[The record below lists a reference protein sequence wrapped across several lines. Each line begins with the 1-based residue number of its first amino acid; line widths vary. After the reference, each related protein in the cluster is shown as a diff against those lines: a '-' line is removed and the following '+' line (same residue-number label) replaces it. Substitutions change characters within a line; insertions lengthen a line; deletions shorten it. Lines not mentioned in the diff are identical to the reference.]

1 MSKLLQLFTFTL
13 FEIFS
18 SFLINLTSNMFFT
31 QIEKIGNIN
40 VFLLKDV
47 YFATEF
53 LGFNQSIY
61 IDNTDVNY
69 DFLIKHYSVWIKYK
83 IATISDYLLFLGIAF
98 FGNIYHILIY
108 VLIYEKIYFYI
119 VCMFSDYYAMKNS
132 NVQEVMNFYE
142 SLRKK
147 PTRDLF
153 SKIVSNYPSNHFR
166 AFYIKNYVEM
176 GYKPF
181 FSFLILSHV
190 DYFMKT
196 NELEH

>member
-1 MSKLLQLFTFTL
+1 MSKLFQLFIFTL
-13 FEIFS
+13 FEIFN
-18 SFLINLTSNMFFT
+18 SFLINLTSNVFFG

-53 LGFNQSIY
+53 SGFNQSIY

-69 DFLIKHYSVWIKYK
+69 YFLIKHYSVYIKYK
-83 IATISDYLLFLGIAF
+83 ISTISDYLLFFGIAF
-98 FGNIYHILIY
+98 FDSIYHILIY
-108 VLIYEKIYFYI
+108 VLIYQKIYFYI
-119 VCMFSDYYAMKNS
+119 VCMFSDYCAMKNS
-132 NVQEVMNFYE
+132 NVQEVMSFYE

-147 PTRDLF
+147 PSRDLF

-166 AFYIKNYVEM
+166 AFYIKNYVEVR
-176 GYKPF
+176 YNPF
-181 FSFLILSHV
+181 FSFLILSHI

-196 NELEH
+196 NKLEH